1 MFGPQFRPLDT
12 SDKRCHF
19 VAIKQQNNI
28 TYVRRQEDILT
39 ASYILYIYQYSP
51 SPGSNLNQGQTES
64 ETGAQNHSIAKFST
78 TKDVSKC
85 VAAQCGSIKLSHFCQ
100 YDICFLSSGPHA
112 TFVYGG
118 TVEQRLIELPSLLY
132 WISVIAKYMQFDET
146 HTSHTKTAGNTVTGR
161 SVGVS
166 RFRFQDDQNL
176 TACEWAGRL
185 KSVAVDPNEGIR
197 VQGTTIETGL
207 WSEPWRIIVWNSD
220 SFDRSSKMMDIMLWA
235 TCGSCIAVLELLSF
249 AVWRRA
255 LTRLCRILRWNGRS
269 VVVCVV
275 QWNVCPLA
283 WLYMNIHPT
292 SKYCKRIS
300 RKYLAEYV
308 KWLVAKTQDCI
319 TDFSYI

>member
-1 MFGPQFRPLDT
+1 VTQIITDILEVRIHIDTSKDSLGGRSALGQASAYKEHNKHRKILRVFPVFGPQFRSLDT

-132 WISVIAKYMQFDET
+132 
-146 HTSHTKTAGNTVTGR
+146 
-161 SVGVS
+161 
-166 RFRFQDDQNL
+166 
-176 TACEWAGRL
+176 
-185 KSVAVDPNEGIR
+185 
-197 VQGTTIETGL
+197 
-207 WSEPWRIIVWNSD
+207 
-220 SFDRSSKMMDIMLWA
+220 
-235 TCGSCIAVLELLSF
+235 
-249 AVWRRA
+249 
-255 LTRLCRILRWNGRS
+255 
-269 VVVCVV
+269 
-275 QWNVCPLA
+275 
-283 WLYMNIHPT
+283 
-292 SKYCKRIS
+292 
-300 RKYLAEYV
+300 
-308 KWLVAKTQDCI
+308 
-319 TDFSYI
+319 